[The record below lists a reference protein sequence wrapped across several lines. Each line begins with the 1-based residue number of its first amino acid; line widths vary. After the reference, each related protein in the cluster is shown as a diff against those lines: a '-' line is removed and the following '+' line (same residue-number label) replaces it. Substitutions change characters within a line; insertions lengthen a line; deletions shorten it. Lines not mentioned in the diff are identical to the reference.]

1 MNDFESQWRDLSAQG
16 HSGGRLRV
24 YPDHILDF
32 IINYSLGGNRELVIE
47 AKGVTHVFTDLPS
60 FENLDLIVKSIAQ
73 GLCIGL
79 TLIDNELVSSFSVMC
94 YDIAERSKRGE
105 TPEAAAVIAVECLRD
120 WAALLKR
127 RSQKGLSR
135 NEVMGLWGELSC
147 LDTLLVSRP
156 GNEYQI
162 IQGWGGPNGEQRDI
176 GFNGNRIEIK
186 TQLSTRS
193 IGLRISSLDQLDDR
207 GDHLKIILNR
217 ISPSDKGASLA
228 DLITS
233 ISQRLLASRSAKSEF
248 ELKIELAG
256 YNPNCLESC
265 KELFALDERLIFTVS
280 ENFPRLIPGNVPS
293 GIKSA
298 DYEIAGAAITQFQIT
313 WNELVENLS
322 EQS

>member
-1 MNDFESQWRDLSAQG
+1 MNDFESQWRDLSTSG

-32 IINYSLGGNRELVIE
+32 FINYSLGGNRELVIE
-47 AKGVTHVFTDLPS
+47 AKGVTHGFTDLPS
-60 FENLDLIVKSIAQ
+60 FENLDLIVKPIAQ
-73 GLCIGL
+73 GVCIGL
-79 TLIDNELVSSFSVMC
+79 TLIDNELVNSFSVMC

-105 TPEAAAVIAVECLRD
+105 TPEAAAVIAIECLRD

-135 NEVMGLWGELSC
+135 NEVMGLWGELSS
-147 LDTLLVSRP
+147 LDALLESRP

-217 ISPSDKGASLA
+217 ISPSDKGVSLA
-228 DLITS
+228 DLIET
-233 ISQRLLASRSAKSEF
+233 ILQRLHASRSAQSEF
-248 ELKIELAG
+248 ELKIELAS
-256 YNPNCLESC
+256 YDPNLESC
-265 KELFALDERLIFTVS
+265 KELFALDERLNFTVR
-280 ENFPRLIPGNVPS
+280 ENFPRLIPGNIPT

-298 DYEIAGAAITQFQIT
+298 EYEISGAAITQFQIT

-322 EQS
+322 EQP

>member
-1 MNDFESQWRDLSAQG
+1 MNDFESQWRELSATG

-24 YPDHILDF
+24 YPDHTLDF
-32 IINYSLGGNRELVIE
+32 FINYSLSGNRELVIE
-47 AKGVTHVFTDLPS
+47 ARSVTHGSRDLPG
-60 FENLDLIVKSIAQ
+60 FENIDLIVKPIPT
-73 GLCIGL
+73 GICIGL
-79 TLIDNELVSSFSVMC
+79 TLTDNELANSFSVMC

-105 TPEAAAVIAVECLRD
+105 TSEAAAVIVIECLRD

-127 RSQKGLSR
+127 RSQRGLSR
-135 NEVMGLWGELSC
+135 NEVMGLWGELST
-147 LDTLLVSRP
+147 LDALLEARP

-207 GDHLKIILNR
+207 GDHLKVVLNR
-217 ISPSDKGASLA
+217 ISPSDKGFSLA
-228 DLITS
+228 DLIGILS
-233 ISQRLLASRSAKSEF
+233 RRLLPSRSAQSEF

-256 YNPNCLESC
+256 YDPALEAC
-265 KELFALDERLIFTVS
+265 KEQFALDERINFKVNET
-280 ENFPRLIPGNVPS
+280 FPRIVPGNVPP

-298 DYEIAGAAITQFQIT
+298 EYEIAGAAISQFQIT
-313 WNELVENLS
+313 WNELVENLG
-322 EQS
+322 EQP

>member
-1 MNDFESQWRDLSAQG
+1 MNDFESQWRELSTSG
-16 HSGGRLRV
+16 YSGGRLRV

-32 IINYSLGGNRELVIE
+32 FINYSLGGNRELVIE
-47 AKGVTHVFTDLPS
+47 VKGVSQGFTDLPRL
-60 FENLDLIVKSIAQ
+60 ENLDLIVKPIAQ
-73 GLCIGL
+73 GICIGL
-79 TLIDNELVSSFSVMC
+79 TLTDNELVNSFSVMC

-105 TPEAAAVIAVECLRD
+105 TPVAAAIIVFECLRD

-135 NEVMGLWGELSC
+135 SEAMGLWGELSS
-147 LDTLLVSRP
+147 LDALLMALP

-207 GDHLKIILNR
+207 GDQLKVILNR
-217 ISPSDKGASLA
+217 ISPSDKGDSLG
-228 DLITS
+228 DLIKT
-233 ISQRLLASRSAKSEF
+233 ISLRLFTTRNALSEF

-256 YNPNCLESC
+256 YNPQLESC
-265 KELFALDERLIFTVS
+265 NELFALDERLNFKVS
-280 ENFPRLIPGNVPS
+280 ENFPRLTPSNVPL

-298 DYEIAGAAITQFQIT
+298 EYEIAGSAITQFQIT
-313 WNELVENLS
+313 WQELVENLS
-322 EQS
+322 E

>member
-1 MNDFESQWRDLSAQG
+1 MNDFESQWRELSASG

-32 IINYSLGGNRELVIE
+32 FINYSLGGNRELMIE
-47 AKGVTHVFTDLPS
+47 AKGVTHEFNDLPS
-60 FENLDLIVKSIAQ
+60 FENLELIVKPISN
-73 GLCIGL
+73 GVCIGL
-79 TLIDNELVSSFSVMC
+79 TLTDNELVNSFSVMC

-105 TPEAAAVIAVECLRD
+105 TTEAAAVIAIESLRD

-135 NEVMGLWGELSC
+135 NEVMGLWGELSS
-147 LDTLLVSRP
+147 LDALLVSRP

-162 IQGWGGPNGEQRDI
+162 IKGWGGPNGEQRDI
-176 GFNGNRIEIK
+176 GFNGYRIEIK

-207 GDHLKIILNR
+207 GDQLKVILNR

-228 DLITS
+228 DLIAS
-233 ISQRLLASRSAKSEF
+233 ITQRLLPSRSALSEF

-256 YNPNCLESC
+256 YDPDLEAC
-265 KELFALDERLIFTVS
+265 KELFALDERINFTVS
-280 ENFPRLIPGNVPS
+280 ENFPRLTPGNIPP

-298 DYEIAGAAITQFQIT
+298 EYEISGAAIAQFQIS
-313 WNELVENLS
+313 WDELVENLS
-322 EQS
+322 EQP

>member
-1 MNDFESQWRDLSAQG
+1 MNDFESQWRELSASG

-32 IINYSLGGNRELVIE
+32 FINYSLGGNRELMIE
-47 AKGVTHVFTDLPS
+47 AKGVMHEFNDLPS
-60 FENLDLIVKSIAQ
+60 FENLELIVKPISN
-73 GLCIGL
+73 GVCIGL
-79 TLIDNELVSSFSVMC
+79 TLTDNELVNSFSVMC

-105 TPEAAAVIAVECLRD
+105 TTEAAAVIAIESLRD

-135 NEVMGLWGELSC
+135 NEVMGLWGELSS
-147 LDTLLVSRP
+147 LDALLVSRP
-156 GNEYQI
+156 SNEYQI

-176 GFNGNRIEIK
+176 GFNGYRIEIK

-207 GDHLKIILNR
+207 GDQLKVILNR

-228 DLITS
+228 DLIANIT
-233 ISQRLLASRSAKSEF
+233 QRLLPSRSALSEF

-256 YNPNCLESC
+256 YDPDLEAS
-265 KELFALDERLIFTVS
+265 KELFALDERINFTVS
-280 ENFPRLIPGNVPS
+280 ENFPRLTPSNIPP

-298 DYEIAGAAITQFQIT
+298 EYEISGTAITQFQIS
-313 WNELVENLS
+313 WDELVENLS
-322 EQS
+322 EQP

>member
-1 MNDFESQWRDLSAQG
+1 MNDFESQWRGLSGSG

-32 IINYSLGGNRELVIE
+32 FINYSLGGNRELVIE
-47 AKGVTHVFTDLPS
+47 AKGVTHEFTDLPS
-60 FENLDLIVKSIAQ
+60 FENLDLTVKPITQ

-79 TLIDNELVSSFSVMC
+79 TLIDNELVTSFSVMC
-94 YDIAERSKRGE
+94 YDIAERSQRGE
-105 TPEAAAVIAVECLRD
+105 SPEAAAVIVIECLRD

-127 RSQKGLSR
+127 RNQKGLSR
-135 NEVMGLWGELSC
+135 NQVIGLWGELSS
-147 LDTLLVSRP
+147 LDALLAARP

-193 IGLRISSLDQLDDR
+193 IGLRVSSLDQLDDR
-207 GDHLKIILNR
+207 GDQLKVILNR
-217 ISPSDKGASLA
+217 ISPSDNGASLA
-228 DLITS
+228 DLIET
-233 ISQRLLASRSAKSEF
+233 ISQRLLASRSAQSEF

-256 YNPNCLESC
+256 YNPDLQACH
-265 KELFALDERLIFTVS
+265 ELFALDERISFTVG

-298 DYEIAGAAITQFQIT
+298 EYEIAGAAIAQFQIT
-313 WNELVENLS
+313 WSELVENLS
-322 EQS
+322 EQP